1 MGFTRPLSIA
11 GPPLP
16 LSREDDEQGGF
27 GGRSRRFKIRA
38 WRCKMLVAIL
48 SLIFLY
54 TAFSW
59 RAKAW
64 GSLPLGSPS
73 VVTVPLLNDNYGY
86 LIVCPKEKVCA
97 VVDPVEPKKILAAAK
112 KEGVDITHILT
123 THSHWDHAGGNKDL
137 IKSLKDQGKSVIVVG
152 GAKDG
157 IPGVTKEVKE
167 GDEFKIGTSVEVK
180 VLDTPCH
187 TQGHVCFY
195 CTKADAKEKS
205 EGGAVFTGDTM
216 FVGGCGNFNSG
227 SPEQMY
233 SNFMKLGKLPKDTL
247 VYCGH
252 EYTLKN
258 LAYASYADPENVEL
272 KERVKWAEE
281 RRKAGLPTVPST
293 IKDEW
298 ETNPFLRV
306 DTETIRKYA
315 KTTDGAKAM
324 K

>member
-1 MGFTRPLSIA
+1 
-11 GPPLP
+11 
-16 LSREDDEQGGF
+16 
-27 GGRSRRFKIRA
+27 
-38 WRCKMLVAIL
+38 MLVAIL

-227 SPEQMY
+227 
-233 SNFMKLGKLPKDTL
+233 D
-247 VYCGH
+247 
-252 EYTLKN
+252 
-258 LAYASYADPENVEL
+258 
-272 KERVKWAEE
+272 
-281 RRKAGLPTVPST
+281 
-293 IKDEW
+293 
-298 ETNPFLRV
+298 
-306 DTETIRKYA
+306 
-315 KTTDGAKAM
+315 DGECM
-324 K
+324 